1 MDVQSVINNRLYTK
15 KINLNLP
22 DITKSANTL
31 NDLILK
37 KFDPNNELEL
47 VNWVQLSVVKKQ
59 PWPKTTNLFHL
70 YNLLMYP
77 LPEIHELHKEIKE
90 FFYQVN
96 PNTKNKHYI
105 QCWLNIYNKGD
116 YLDWHGHWPQPD
128 AWHGF
133 YCVNVEP
140 NSSTEYKIPGLDKNV
155 TVNSLNNLLVI
166 GRGNDSH
173 RTSEWIDDTPRITI
187 AFDIVPRK
195 FIPYDKW
202 LNHWIPI

>member
-1 MDVQSVINNRLYTK
+1 MDTIVDDRLYTK
-15 KINLNLP
+15 KINLNLT
-22 DITKSANTL
+22 DITQSANIL

-37 KFDPNNELEL
+37 KFDPNNETALLNRAHSTVE
-47 VNWVQLSVVKKQ
+47 KIK
-59 PWPKTTNLFHL
+59 PRPTTTKLFHL
-70 YNLLMYP
+70 YNILMYP
-77 LPEIHELHKEIKE
+77 LPELHELHQEIKE

-96 PNTKNKHYI
+96 PNRKNKYYV
-105 QCWLNIYNKGD
+105 QCWLNVYHKGD
-116 YLDWHGHWPQPD
+116 YIDWHGHWVQPD
-128 AWHGF
+128 TWHGF

-155 TVNSLNNLLVI
+155 TVHSLNNLLVI

-187 AFDIVPRK
+187 AIDIVPRK
-195 FIPYDKW
+195 FIEYNKW